1 MLKSLPAPLRKAIAS
16 RWFPGVLLTL
26 TLGTLYWLSAVTRV
40 GGGDW
45 GQFQTF
51 GYMGGIAHPPGYP
64 LIIGSTYL
72 ATRVIRFAEPAHV
85 ANIVGATYA
94 VAAGVALFYLGWL
107 LTQSR
112 VAALLATVVFATGYS
127 IWAEAAQVGFVS
139 VQTLLIFLL
148 IAALA
153 AYDDRPSRSRLLAV
167 AFATGLSLTNHGL
180 SIFML
185 PATALFVASRRFP
198 GIARPGVLV
207 RAAAAFTLG
216 LTPWLHVLRGLVVP
230 VPIDRPENLT
240 RLGLIDLRR
249 QVIDRSLAK
258 ESQPIASDQ
267 FLESGRQ
274 KLIAEWPSFTHDTLR
289 EYGWVWIAPA
299 LLGWLILA
307 RQRPRLAAW
316 IALTGVATLWFSLVT
331 PPLLNSDRYFS
342 VIYALLAVCLAV
354 TVGWAAHAARQLAD
368 TYAPERLKIAA
379 LAVSLILLVAA
390 GLRVHQQ
397 LTGPARINV
406 VRLRENAEEQAE
418 IGLGIV
424 RHMEPGGVYFTN
436 WTSSWYTRYA
446 RHVLGV
452 DRGLSIETVDYGS
465 MGFARANE
473 VLASG
478 RRLYLQRSTPE
489 YEAAFNLEKRAGVF
503 YEVLPRT

>member
-1 MLKSLPAPLRKAIAS
+1 MSSAAASFRNVLAS
-16 RWFPGVLLTL
+16 RWFPGAMVAIA
-26 TLGTLYWLSAVTRV
+26 LGALYWPSAVTRV

-64 LIIGSTYL
+64 LIIGSTYV
-72 ATRVIRFAEPAHV
+72 ATRVVKFAEPAHV

-94 VAAGVALFYLGWL
+94 VAAGVALFYVGWL
-107 LTQSR
+107 LTRSR
-112 VAALLATVVFATGYS
+112 LAALLATVVFATGYS
-127 IWAEAAQVGFVS
+127 IWSEASQVGFVS
-139 VQTLLIFLL
+139 VQTLLVFLL

-153 AYDDRPSRSRLLAV
+153 AYEDRPTSLRLLAV

-185 PATALFVASRRFP
+185 PATVLFVATRRFP
-198 GIARPGVLV
+198 GITRPGTLSRVG
-207 RAAAAFTLG
+207 AAFVLG
-216 LTPWLHVLRGLVVP
+216 LTPWLHVLRGLLVP

-240 RLGLIDLRR
+240 RLSLLDLRR

-258 ESQPIASDQ
+258 ETQVSASDQ
-267 FLESGRQ
+267 ILETGRQ
-274 KLIAEWPSFTHDTLR
+274 KLLAEWPSFAHDTLR
-289 EYGWVWIAPA
+289 EYGWVWIVPS
-299 LLGWLILA
+299 LVGWLALA
-307 RQRPRLAAW
+307 RQRPRLGAW
-316 IALTGVATLWFSLVT
+316 ITWTGLATLWFSLVT
-331 PPLLNSDRYFS
+331 PPLLDSDRYFS

-354 TVGWAAHAARQLAD
+354 GIGWALRVV
-368 TYAPERLKIAA
+368 PELVGTLSPNRLRIAT
-379 LAVSLILLVAA
+379 LAVSLLVLVAA

-436 WTSSWYTRYA
+436 WTSSWYPRYA

-452 DRGLSIETVDYGS
+452 DRGLRIETVDYGS
-465 MGFARANE
+465 MGFERADA

-489 YEAAFNLEKRAGVF
+489 YEAAFDLVKRAGVF
-503 YEVLPRT
+503 YEVLPKT